1 MSLLQK
7 YLRVLLAL
15 VVVIKVATAGESFEL
30 HGNVHSGHH
39 ENVAE
44 HAVSPQDKYHDHCAL
59 DLANAS
65 SSHCGVSIY
74 ALIDSSRALFYAS
87 MGVDVVPFVDQAWS
101 TLNFPPRLRPPM
113 RLA

>member
-1 MSLLQK
+1 MSFLQK
-7 YLRVLLAL
+7 LLRVLLVL
-15 VVVIKVATAGESFEL
+15 SLVIKVATAGELFESR
-30 HGNVHSGHH
+30 GEAHSGHH
-39 ENVAE
+39 ENVVEQA
-44 HAVSPQDKYHDHCAL
+44 ASPQDKHHEHCAL
-59 DLANAS
+59 DVASTS
-65 SSHCGVSIY
+65 SSHCSVSIY